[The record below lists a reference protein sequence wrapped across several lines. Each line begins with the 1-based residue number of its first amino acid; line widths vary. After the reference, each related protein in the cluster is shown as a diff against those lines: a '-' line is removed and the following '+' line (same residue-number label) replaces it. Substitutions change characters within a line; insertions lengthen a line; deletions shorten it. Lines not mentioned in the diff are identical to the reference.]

1 MNKRPLQTA
10 LLAAAF
16 ALAGTGIAQA
26 QDALTAP
33 QVRAQLEA
41 QGYTKV
47 KDLEF
52 EDGMWKADATSADGK
67 DVDVR
72 LDPRT
77 GRVYP
82 GKAVSQLGEADVRA
96 QLSAAGYSGVHD
108 VKLDDGLWEAKGR
121 TAEGEKVKVRLDPA
135 TGEVIALEKD

>member
-1 MNKRPLQTA
+1 MNTRRLHTSLLATA
-10 LLAAAF
+10 LALGATGAA
-16 ALAGTGIAQA
+16 LA

-33 QVRAQLEA
+33 QVRTQLES

-52 EDGMWKADATSADGK
+52 KDGMWKAEATSANGK

-82 GKAVSQLGEADVRA
+82 EKAVSPLGEADIRA
-96 QLSAAGYSGVHD
+96 QLSAAGYRD
-108 VKLDDGLWEAKGR
+108 VDEVKFKDGLWKAEGR
-121 TAEGEKVKVRLDPA
+121 TADGEKVNLRLDPD
-135 TGEVIALEKD
+135 TGELITAERD

>member
-1 MNKRPLQTA
+1 MNNRTLHTT
-10 LLAAAF
+10 LLAAAL
-16 ALAGTGIAQA
+16 ALAATGVARA

-33 QVRAQLEA
+33 QVRAQLES

-52 EDGMWKADATSADGK
+52 KDGMWKAEATSANGK

-77 GRVYP
+77 GTVYP
-82 GKAVSQLGEADVRA
+82 EKAVSQLGEADIRA
-96 QLSAAGYSGVHD
+96 QLSAAGYSDVDD
-108 VKLDDGLWEAKGR
+108 VKLKDGLWKAEGR
-121 TAEGEKVKVRLDPA
+121 TAEGEKVNLRLDPD
-135 TGEVIALEKD
+135 TGEIIAVERD

>member
-1 MNKRPLQTA
+1 MNNRPLHTA
-10 LLAAAF
+10 LFAAAL
-16 ALAGTGIAQA
+16 ALAGTSVAQA

-52 EDGMWKADATSADGK
+52 EDGMWKADATSADGR

-82 GKAVSQLGEADVRA
+82 EKAVSQLGEADVRA

-121 TAEGEKVKVRLDPA
+121 TAEGEKVKVRLDPT